1 MRIIRLLL
9 LIVLS
14 LALPTVG
21 LASAGYMGEFQMQQA
36 ADASMTEMAMPVGHC
51 DETATKVAQPGK
63 LKAGTLCKLG
73 QDCKIGAAYHPTSP
87 VKLFHPLP
95 AAQRVTPVPTRAL
108 LSHVPEGLWRTPT
121 SL

>member
-1 MRIIRLLL
+1 MRIVRLLL

-21 LASAGYMGEFQMQQA
+21 LATAGYMGECQMQPA
-36 ADASMTEMAMPVGHC
+36 ADAGMTEMAMPSGRCESVN
-51 DETATKVAQPGK
+51 KVAQPGK

-87 VKLFHPLP
+87 VKLFHPLH
-95 AAQRVTPVPTRAL
+95 AAQRVTSVPTQAL
-108 LSHVPEGLWRTPT
+108 LSHVPEGLWRPPT